1 MDYEGGAPDRF
12 DDLLASS
19 IAFEAD
25 SLSCEDDLM
34 WSRCLAWW
42 EASNNLIAI
51 APRAPLEGF
60 RCWTYDYD
68 ASFCPHAG
76 SPKMSTRATY
86 RQPLGPPLHYSQL
99 SPCTVPMRPLLRTP
113 MHLE

>member
-1 MDYEGGAPDRF
+1 MDYEGRAPDRF

-42 EASNNLIAI
+42 ERLKTLSRLLHAHRSKAS
-51 APRAPLEGF
+51 
-60 RCWTYDYD
+60 D
-68 ASFCPHAG
+68 ARP
-76 SPKMSTRATY
+76 MT
-86 RQPLGPPLHYSQL
+86 LMPPSA
-99 SPCTVPMRPLLRTP
+99 RTQA
-113 MHLE
+113 HRG